1 MRDIGSLRRG
11 LTGLILAL
19 FVLPV
24 LAADPRITLTGSS
37 TVAPLM
43 LEIGKRYEKLFPPV
57 LVDVQMGG
65 STRGVVDARSGLAD
79 VGMVSRSLTA
89 DEADLTAYTIAMD
102 GIGIILHQSNPVAA
116 LTDAQVIAIYTGKLQ
131 NWHEL
136 GGPDLPITV
145 VNKAEGRSTLEL
157 FLQYYRL
164 KNSQTS
170 ADMVIGDNQQGIK
183 SVAGN
188 PGAIG
193 YVSVGAAEYEVL
205 NGTPIK
211 QLPMNGMTA
220 SVVNVRNGSFP
231 LSRPLNLVVR
241 GIPHGQLEKLIR
253 FARSAEV
260 HDLIEAQFF
269 VPLAHE

>member
-164 KNSQTS
+164 KNSQIS

-241 GIPHGQLEKLIR
+241 GIPHGQLEQLIR